1 VAIKIFHMLG
11 NGLRLR
17 CPRCGIGSLYAKPF
31 RMCSNCAQCGL
42 KFEREQGYFVGA
54 IYVNYAVTVLIAMPG
69 FLILDLLTGMP
80 INRQLSIWIPFAIIF
95 PILFF
100 HHSRSLWLAIDHWLN
115 PAKTVYGVPPKGD
128 RPFDRAQD
136 KPVAPT
142 SGN

>member
-1 VAIKIFHMLG
+1 MLG
-11 NGLRLR
+11 NSLRLR
-17 CPRCGIGSLYAKPF
+17 CPRCGMGSLYAKPF
-31 RMCSNCAQCGL
+31 RMRSNCAQCGL

-54 IYVNYAVTVLIAMPG
+54 IYVNYTATVMIAMPG
-69 FLILDLLTGMP
+69 FFILDALTGMA

-115 PAKTVYGVPPKGD
+115 PGSTIYPVPPNSD

-136 KPVAPT
+136 KSLARR
-142 SGN
+142 SGNKHA